1 MRLKQNIQLRCRD
14 EKFILAD
21 KIRREIELLL
31 QRNPELKS
39 QVEAQLIDN
48 NR

>member
-1 MRLKQNIQLRCRD
+1 MRLKQNIQLWCRD

-21 KIRREIELLL
+21 KIKREIELLL
-31 QRNPELKS
+31 RRNPELKS
-39 QVEAQLIDN
+39 QIESELIAN